1 VRPERTE
8 SGMTELEERPEGAE
22 SMKEE
27 EAEAVPIVQ
36 YRAIGGRINMPV
48 D

>member
-8 SGMTELEERPEGAE
+8 SGMTELEERPEGVE